1 MELNG
6 HHILVTGSSRGIGH
20 AIAGHLLQ
28 QGARVGLHYHS
39 QQHSAAALQAVYPGE
54 STLHQADLAAGREAC
69 EQLIGEFIQS
79 WGQLD
84 AVVLNAGVAMP
95 SPLRMNAD
103 EWEANWDQTMALNL
117 KAPGLLSR
125 SALSYFQQQASGGR
139 LIFIS
144 SRAAF
149 RGDTP
154 EYWAYAASKGGL
166 VSLARS
172 IAKDFGK
179 EGVKSFVVAPGF
191 VATEM
196 AQQFIDTYGEAFVKG
211 DLALDELTQPLDVA
225 KVVTFLVSGWG
236 DHATGTTLD
245 VNAGSYLH

>member
-1 MELNG
+1 MDLNG
-6 HHILVTGSSRGIGH
+6 HCVLVTGSSRGIGR
-20 AIAGHLLQ
+20 AIAEHLLQ
-28 QGARVGLHYHS
+28 HGASVGLHYHS
-39 QQHSAAALQAVYPGE
+39 QPHQAAALQGAYPGKT
-54 STLHQADLAAGREAC
+54 TLHQADLAAGYEAC
-69 EQLIGEFIQS
+69 EQLTSEFIQA
-79 WGQLD
+79 WNRLD
-84 AVVLNAGVAMP
+84 TVVLNAGVAMP
-95 SPLRMNAD
+95 SPLSMEAD
-103 EWEANWDQTMALNL
+103 NWEANWDQTMALNL
-117 KAPGLLSR
+117 RAPGLLSR
-125 SALSYFQQQASGGR
+125 SALSCFQQQRSGGR

-154 EYWAYAASKGGL
+154 DYWAYAASKGGL

-179 EGVKSFVVAPGF
+179 DGVKSFVVAPGF

-211 DLALDELTQPLDVA
+211 DLALDELTQPSDVA
-225 KVVTFLVSGWG
+225 KVVTFLASGWG

>member
-1 MELNG
+1 
-6 HHILVTGSSRGIGH
+6 
-20 AIAGHLLQ
+20 
-28 QGARVGLHYHS
+28 
-39 QQHSAAALQAVYPGE
+39 
-54 STLHQADLAAGREAC
+54 
-69 EQLIGEFIQS
+69 
-79 WGQLD
+79 
-84 AVVLNAGVAMP
+84 
-95 SPLRMNAD
+95 
-103 EWEANWDQTMALNL
+103 MALNL

-125 SALSYFQQQASGGR
+125 SALSYFQQQAAGGR

-211 DLALDELTQPLDVA
+211 DLALDELTQPSDVA
-225 KVVTFLVSGWG
+225 KVVTFLASGWG